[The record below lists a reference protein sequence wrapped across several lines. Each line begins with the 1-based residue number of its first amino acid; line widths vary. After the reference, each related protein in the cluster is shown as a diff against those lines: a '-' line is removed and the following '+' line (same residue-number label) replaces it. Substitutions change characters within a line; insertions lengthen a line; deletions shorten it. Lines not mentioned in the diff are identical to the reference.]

1 MCGAKRSIIP
11 RSPLG
16 RRTIRKQFPS
26 LRTLTAIFMSLT
38 IIFAADA
45 QQTRLVKKLERLEIA
60 QLRISHRLPF
70 QIGLVDPETAPTIS
84 LSPSYRCIEGS
95 GSKMLWARLLAY
107 VTGTVN
113 QELLLRNEYLAAEN
127 RILRGQIKGRLLLS
141 EEEKAT

>member
-1 MCGAKRSIIP
+1 MCGAKRSMIP
-11 RSPLG
+11 RSSLG

-26 LRTLTAIFMSLT
+26 LRPLTAIFMSLT

-84 LSPSYRCIEGS
+84 FSRRS
-95 GSKMLWARLLAY
+95 RLQQ
-107 VTGTVN
+107 GPP
-113 QELLLRNEYLAAEN
+113 
-127 RILRGQIKGRLLLS
+127 LRGGCKGLKLY
-141 EEEKAT
+141 